1 MLLMQDYR
9 QGGPGGLQNKEWRRE
24 VSSLLQKIRGGGA
37 TKGTSKVIEG
47 WKMHCM
53 KRSMFENAKRCAD
66 FMKQNGYQLL
76 HGRWKNTKRVDESKD
91 EEYDYVE
98 GDLERMISCE
108 EKDMWITDKGQ
119 CIDDW
124 KSGLDWNG
132 IASKAVRRH

>member
-1 MLLMQDYR
+1 MQDYR
-9 QGGPGGLQNKEWRRE
+9 KGGE
-24 VSSLLQKIRGGGA
+24 A
-37 TKGTSKVIEG
+37 TKGASEVIEG

-98 GDLERMISCE
+98 EDLERRMSCE

-119 CIDDW
+119 CIDEW